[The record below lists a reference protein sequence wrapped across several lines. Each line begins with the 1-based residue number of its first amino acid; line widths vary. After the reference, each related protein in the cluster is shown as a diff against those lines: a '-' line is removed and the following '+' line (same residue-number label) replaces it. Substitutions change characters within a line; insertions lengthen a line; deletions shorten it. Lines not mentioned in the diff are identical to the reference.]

1 MAAVFWI
8 LITFILLLLNP
19 DVIWRY
25 ELFGPMFL
33 LFLALWPILMI
44 LDDGTTPV
52 DALIVLNHWTTILR
66 TILVFKG

>member
-8 LITFILLLLNP
+8 LITFILLLLNS

-25 ELFGPMFL
+25 ELFDPMFL